1 MHIRRKILE
10 DIRTQLKALS
20 DIGGVWIQRVA
31 PSRAAYPAITLYSE
45 SETVEILTIHTVP
58 RPQERVLNVSI
69 VVWISNTP
77 DDEKSE
83 YDMDAFALL
92 VEQTVRTPT
101 NAIDCYLTATSF
113 QFSED
118 DATLS
123 AVTLT
128 YTIIYETIEFS
139 PVV

>member
-10 DIRTQLKALS
+10 DIRTQLKVLS
-20 DIGGVWIQRVA
+20 DVGGVWIQRVV
-31 PSRAAYPAITLYSE
+31 PNRAAYPAVTIYSE
-45 SETVEILTIHTVP
+45 SERVEILTIHTTP
-58 RPQERVLNVSI
+58 RPQERVLVVSV
-69 VVWISNTP
+69 VVWINGSV
-77 DDEKSE
+77 DDEKTES
-83 YDMDAFALL
+83 DMDQLALL
-92 VEQTVRTPT
+92 VEQTVRTPI

-118 DATLS
+118 DTSLS

-128 YTIIYETIEFS
+128 YNVIYETLEFN

>member
-10 DIRTQLKALS
+10 DIRTQLKVLPNY
-20 DIGGVWIQRVA
+20 GGVWIQRVA
-31 PSRAAYPAITLYSE
+31 PTRAAYPAIILYSE
-45 SETVEILTIHTVP
+45 SESVQILTIHQTP
-58 RPQERVLNVSI
+58 RPQERTLVVTVI
-69 VVWISNTP
+69 VWVNNTP

-83 YDMDAFALL
+83 GDMDSFALD
-92 VEQTVRTPT
+92 VEATIKTPS
-101 NAIDCYLTATSF
+101 NAIDCYLTSTIL

-128 YTIIYETIEFS
+128 YTIIYETLEFS